1 MSIEDDLRKEVGKRQ
16 GSAVKFTDI
25 DGIGQKTEQKIKNT
39 VIPGKGRV
47 RGPSD
52 VSGLTA
58 QELAQE
64 AGISE
69 SRAKKA
75 IRGGGG
81 NPGRK
86 PRSNTGTVSA
96 RGARFPVGE
105 FKPDFA
111 DKDKAEARFS
121 SSLNRGI
128 GRSQNAAIADKNKRA
143 PVTTDFERWKS
154 NKGEL
159 DFPGVDTP
167 TESPDVRPKDLKQE
181 QRPNTTDPERDR
193 RAVERAEVT
202 VAETDTGLL
211 LESEAE
217 ASATDSDVI
226 GAFVSG
232 RAESRDVSVSR
243 GEALRGERT
252 GSIVSFAGPQFDANR
267 ERPRETDRREREE
280 EMGIVPEQAFMQSG
294 DSGGGMGASLT
305 SEDRSVLETLARSN
319 MASGDRP
326 EKIEEARLS
335 EDPSPEAREAVVET
349 GESILNF
356 RDEIEDPSRTDTEF
370 FTSDDLDRV
379 GSVVSKFRGDR

>member
-1 MSIEDDLRKEVGKRQ
+1 MTDRESVFEFSPEERGFEPVEDDDSDALYRTEQTRDATGKVDRVEFAARGTERTGFYAQRVKRNADGQIVGKDTF
-16 GSAVKFTDI
+16 GTK
-25 DGIGQKTEQKIKNT
+25 KNDREEAAEA
-39 VIPGKGRV
+39 IESRV
-47 RGPSD
+47 RKR
-52 VSGLTA
+52 TA
-58 QELAQE
+58 
-64 AGISE
+64 AGF
-69 SRAKKA
+69 
-75 IRGGGG
+75 GGF
-81 NPGRK
+81 
-86 PRSNTGTVSA
+86 SI
-96 RGARFPVGE
+96 GE
-105 FKPDFA
+105 FNVGDDQDIGLARRAHLTRSEQARSA
-111 DKDKAEARFS
+111 D
-121 SSLNRGI
+121 RG
-128 GRSQNAAIADKNKRA
+128 KRA
-143 PVTTDFERWKS
+143 RVTTDASRYAKQP
-154 NKGEL
+154 GEL
-159 DFPGVDTP
+159 DYPGVDTP
-167 TESPDVRPKDLKQE
+167 SAEPQVLPKDLRQE

-193 RAVERAEVT
+193 QAVERAEET

-243 GEALRGERT
+243 GEAVRGERT
-252 GSIVSFAGPQFDANR
+252 DSIVSFAGPQFDANR

-294 DSGGGMGASLT
+294 DTGGGMGVSLT

-370 FTSDDLDRV
+370 FTGDDLDRV